1 MLATSLTA
9 ALLGVEAHLVRVETD
24 MAAGFPKMT
33 MIGLPDSAIK
43 ESEGRIRA
51 ALRNCGYGFRWD
63 RRITISMAPAS
74 LRKTGSSYDLATAV
88 GLLAADGMVAADRL
102 GEILLVGE
110 LALDGALRPVAG
122 VLPMMILARRIGI
135 RAAVVP
141 SGNAAEANL
150 VSEVG
155 VFPVA
160 SLRDAVEIV
169 AASRRPSP
177 PPPPGLPTPPGG
189 QPDLSDVRGQLLAR
203 RALEI
208 AAAGG
213 HNLLLKGPPGT
224 GKTLLA
230 RRLTG
235 ILPPLSRDEAL
246 ETTAVHSA
254 WGRRTDTL
262 VVRPFR
268 APHHTVSDAALVG
281 GGARP
286 RPGEL
291 SLAHNGVL
299 FLDELPEFRRSAL
312 ESLREPLEEGAVTI
326 ARSRA
331 VLRLPARFQ
340 LVAAMNPCPCGFL
353 GDTVRGCSCTPE
365 RRRAYQARISGPLL
379 DRIDLHAEVPALPF
393 AELSGPPGEPSAAV
407 AARVAHARQ
416 VQAGREA
423 QTGARLNARLG
434 PKALRLVAQP
444 SPLAQSLLGQA
455 MDRLGL
461 SARAHDRLLRVART
475 IADLEGSQRVDVH
488 HVAEAGQFRAETS
501 SPNSWISP

>member
-24 MAAGFPKMT
+24 IAAGFPKLT

-51 ALRNCGYGFRWD
+51 ALRNCGYEFRWD

-88 GLLAADGMVAADRL
+88 GLLAADGTIDSGPL
-102 GEILLVGE
+102 GGVLLVGE
-110 LALDGALRPVAG
+110 LALDGAVRPVAG
-122 VLPMMILARRIGI
+122 GLPMMILARKVGI
-135 RAAVVP
+135 TAAAVPRDNAREASLVP
-141 SGNAAEANL
+141 
-150 VSEVG
+150 EVA

-160 SLRDAVEIV
+160 SLRDAIEV
-169 AASRRPSP
+169 AAADQRPAPPSP
-177 PPPPGLPTPPGG
+177 PEPLLAANG
-189 QPDLSDVRGQLLAR
+189 QPDLADVRGQLLAR

-230 RRLTG
+230 RRLPG
-235 ILPPLSRDEAL
+235 ILPPLTREESL
-246 ETTAVHSA
+246 ETSAIHSA
-254 WGRRTDTL
+254 WGLRADSL
-262 VVRPFR
+262 AARPFR

-281 GGARP
+281 GGSFP

-312 ESLREPLEEGAVTI
+312 ESMREPLEEGSVTI
-326 ARSRA
+326 ARVRG

-353 GDTVRGCSCTPE
+353 GDPVRGCRCTPE
-365 RRRAYQARISGPLL
+365 RRRAYQARISGPWL

-393 AELSGPPGEPSAAV
+393 ADLSGPPGEPSAAV
-407 AARVAHARQ
+407 AARVARARQ
-416 VQAGREA
+416 IQGLRKSAA
-423 QTGARLNARLG
+423 SASTNSRLG
-434 PKALRLVAQP
+434 PKALRLVAKP
-444 SPLAQSLLGQA
+444 TPLAQSLLAQA
-455 MDRLGL
+455 VDRLGL

-475 IADLEGSQRVDVH
+475 IADLEGAQQVDVH
-488 HVAEAGQFRAETS
+488 HVAEAGQFRCEGS
-501 SPNSWISP
+501 PPNSWINP